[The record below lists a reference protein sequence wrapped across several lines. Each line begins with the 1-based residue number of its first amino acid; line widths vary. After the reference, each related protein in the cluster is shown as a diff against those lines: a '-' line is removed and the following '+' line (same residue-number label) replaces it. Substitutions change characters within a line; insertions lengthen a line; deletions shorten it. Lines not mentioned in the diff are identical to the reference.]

1 MSEFITFFKGV
12 DVNKSQLRVQ
22 FKKHIHNLSAQDRAE
37 QSQAIASQ
45 LVSFFADKQGIWTL
59 FSPLKDEPNLVHLLQ
74 ESSHIQWVFPVV
86 ISKSNM
92 VFKKL
97 KDVNQWVTSA
107 WGIDEPSDSS
117 EQVAC
122 QNIDGVIVPGLA
134 FDRRGYRLGRGGGY
148 YDRFLENF
156 KGLKLGVTFSETLSM
171 EALPSEPHD
180 QQLDIIVSPSEW
192 IDLNQSEVNYGF

>member
-1 MSEFITFFKGV
+1 M
-12 DVNKSQLRVQ
+12 DKSQLRVH
-22 FKKHIHNLSAQDRAE
+22 FKKRIHNISTQDKAAQSE
-37 QSQAIASQ
+37 AIVAQ
-45 LVSFFADKQGIWTL
+45 LVSFFKKQQGVWTL

-74 ESSHIQWVFPVV
+74 DCSHIQWVFPVV
-86 ISKSNM
+86 ISKTEM

-97 KDVNQWVTSA
+97 LDVNQWVTSA
-107 WGIDEPSDSS
+107 WGIDEPSDSA
-117 EQVAC
+117 ELVAS

-156 KGLKLGVTFSETLSM
+156 KGLKLGVTFSEALSM

-180 QQLDIIVSPSEW
+180 QHLNIIVSPHEW
-192 IDLNQSEVNYGF
+192 IDLNQSEVNYGV